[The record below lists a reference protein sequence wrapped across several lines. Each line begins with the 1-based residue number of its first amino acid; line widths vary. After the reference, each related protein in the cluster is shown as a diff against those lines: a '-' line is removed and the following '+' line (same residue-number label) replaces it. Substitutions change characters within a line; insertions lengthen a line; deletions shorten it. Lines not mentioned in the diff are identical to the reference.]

1 MDNKAYFITI
11 YDKLRCD
18 KVLTIDKNK
27 PINDEKFNKMMK
39 HCYEELQQFKKYEDL
54 NKKIIKRP

>member
-27 PINDEKFNKMMK
+27 PINDEEFNKMMK
-39 HCYEELQQFKKYEDL
+39 HCYEELEQQKKYVYL
-54 NKKIIKRP
+54 NKKIIQRS

>member
-18 KVLTIDKNK
+18 RVLAMDKNK
-27 PINDEKFNKMMK
+27 PINDKDFDKMMNQ
-39 HCYEELQQFKKYEDL
+39 CIEQEENFKKYQYF
-54 NKKIIKRP
+54 NKKIIERP

>member
-18 KVLTIDKNK
+18 RVLKMDKNK
-27 PINDEKFNKMMK
+27 PINDEEFNKMMK
-39 HCYEELQQFKKYEDL
+39 HCHEELQQQEKYVYL
-54 NKKIIKRP
+54 NKKIIQRP